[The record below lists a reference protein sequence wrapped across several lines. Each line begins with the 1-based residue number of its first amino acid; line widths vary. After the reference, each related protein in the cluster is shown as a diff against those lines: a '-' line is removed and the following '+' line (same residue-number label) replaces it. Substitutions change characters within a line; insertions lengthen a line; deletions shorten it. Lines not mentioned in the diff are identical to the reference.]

1 MKKRITKKLWINW
14 KRHKI
19 LMMILILSFIQ
30 CSQLKKL
37 QLGDPLPDKIKRRGS
52 NTYMLS
58 SSSNSSLL
66 YRLKFAGI
74 KYEYGVN
81 EKGIIDFISTDDP
94 DFKTEEG
101 FSILS
106 TFSEI
111 VKRVGKNPIKERGWA
126 YYIPLESGWN
136 AGFICGRSSTDCYL
150 NNNDKVRF
158 FFKRKF

>member
-1 MKKRITKKLWINW
+1 MKKRITKKVWINW

-52 NTYMLS
+52 NNYILS
-58 SSSNSSLL
+58 SSSSSSLL

-74 KYEYGVN
+74 KYIYGVN
-81 EKGIIDFISTDDP
+81 RKGIIDFISTYDL
-94 DFKTEEG
+94 DFKTGEG
-101 FSILS
+101 FSTTS
-106 TFSEI
+106 TFGEI
-111 VKRVGKNPIKERGWA
+111 TGKVGRKLRKERGWA